1 MAEEQILQAR
11 IQHLYDTEAN
21 WKTIEESFVPK
32 SGEIIIYAVDDT
44 HSQPRMKVGS
54 NGKTLKELLFCH
66 EGVAVDN
73 TLANSG
79 QAADASVVG
88 EALDEIKTRLE
99 ELEYV
104 PITISSFTNTTG
116 TVEMG
121 TKLTSVTLNWT
132 TSKTPTTLTLD
143 GTTIEKTLTSHT
155 YTYSAES
162 PLTAT
167 KKYKLVVTDNKGAT
181 DNKETSVYFYNR
193 VCYGVAAQPDEVNSD
208 FVNSLATKKLAGSR
222 TNSKVAYNAGNGQYL
237 WYCVPTRLGACS
249 FTDIET
255 GLGAG
260 LSLVATIDVTNA
272 SNYTEKYYVYR
283 SDYAG
288 LGSINVK
295 VS

>member
-155 YTYSAES
+155 YTYSAEM
-162 PLTAT
+162 L
-167 KKYKLVVTDNKGAT
+167 
-181 DNKETSVYFYNR
+181 EFF
-193 VCYGVAAQPDEVNSD
+193 Q
-208 FVNSLATKKLAGSR
+208 
-222 TNSKVAYNAGNGQYL
+222 
-237 WYCVPTRLGACS
+237 
-249 FTDIET
+249 
-255 GLGAG
+255 
-260 LSLVATIDVTNA
+260 
-272 SNYTEKYYVYR
+272 
-283 SDYAG
+283 
-288 LGSINVK
+288 
-295 VS
+295 